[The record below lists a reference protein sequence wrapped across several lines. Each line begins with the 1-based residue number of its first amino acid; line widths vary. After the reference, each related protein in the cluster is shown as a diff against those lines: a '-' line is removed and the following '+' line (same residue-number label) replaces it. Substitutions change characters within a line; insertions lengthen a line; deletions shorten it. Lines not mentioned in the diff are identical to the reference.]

1 MDEIRNELLQIKSL
15 VIAIEKKKDI
25 NFYIDYLLDRFEI
38 DLNRRKAD
46 LKHELDAV
54 NENLKLLENVRK
66 EVLKNEK

>member
-38 DLNRRKAD
+38 DLNRKKAD
-46 LKHELDAV
+46 LKHELDTV
-54 NENLKLLENVRK
+54 NENLKLLKNVRK